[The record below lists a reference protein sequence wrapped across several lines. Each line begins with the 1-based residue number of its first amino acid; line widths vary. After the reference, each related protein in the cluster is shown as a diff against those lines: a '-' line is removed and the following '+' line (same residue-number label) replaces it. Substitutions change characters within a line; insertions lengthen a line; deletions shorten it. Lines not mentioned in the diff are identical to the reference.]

1 MNLEKEAAVE
11 AALNDLTALLK
22 ENEVISD
29 YQRVQKRVAESDTL
43 KQLEDEI
50 KEAQKAAVQY
60 AHYGKP
66 EAEKAA
72 LKEADRLTKK
82 FDQHPLV
89 TAYRDQLVEA
99 NDLLQHLTHM
109 IQKEVND
116 TLEADD
122 FETDKSE

>member
-72 LKEADRLTKK
+72 LKEADRLTKE